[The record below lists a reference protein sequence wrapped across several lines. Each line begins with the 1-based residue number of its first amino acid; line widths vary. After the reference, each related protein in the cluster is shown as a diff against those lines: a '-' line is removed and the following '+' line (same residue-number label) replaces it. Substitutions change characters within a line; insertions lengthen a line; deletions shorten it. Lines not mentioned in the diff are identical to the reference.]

1 MRNYAVIAVVLALGF
16 LIWAIAIRSQE
27 PVGIRPSSIQGEQY
41 VGQPLVADYE
51 NAQFGFSLKMPD
63 GFSPLQLPEDETGAH
78 TLVLQNSA
86 GEGIQ
91 IRISPYVD
99 VKTITA
105 DDITIAIP
113 DMSISDPEVVTIG
126 PEYTGVAFV
135 SDNDAFE
142 GASREVWFVY
152 KGNLYQISTYK
163 RLDTLLQAI
172 FATWQFFE

>member
-1 MRNYAVIAVVLALGF
+1 MRVYAVVAVILVLGF
-16 LIWAIAIRSQE
+16 LIWAIAIRPQD
-27 PVGIRPSSIQGEQY
+27 PVGIRPSSITSEQY

-91 IRISPYVD
+91 IRISPYSD
-99 VKTITA
+99 IKTLTA
-105 DDITIAIP
+105 DDISTAIP
-113 DMSISDPEVVTIG
+113 DMSISEPEIVTIG

-135 SDNDAFE
+135 SDNEAFE

-152 KGNLYQISTYK
+152 EGNLYQISTYK

-172 FATWQFFE
+172 FATWEFL